1 MEKWPRRISG
11 AFLVGVAWAVVW
23 APIAILIGTT
33 IVDPDN
39 SMDEMWVMVG
49 ALPGFLCGVL
59 FCALLGIR
67 EGHRRLD
74 ELPLPRAAAWGAVS
88 GVLVGILPFVL
99 GDQDGTER
107 PLWIL
112 PVVVICSL
120 TLLGAVSAVG
130 SALVARRVR
139 KGAPAVSPSTPR

>member
-1 MEKWPRRISG
+1 MEKWLRRIGG
-11 AFLVGVAWAVVW
+11 ALLMGAAWAVVW
-23 APIAILIGTT
+23 APIAILIGTK

-49 ALPGFLCGVL
+49 ALPGFLCGAL
-59 FCALLGIR
+59 FCALLAIR
-67 EGHRRLD
+67 EGPRTLD
-74 ELPLPRAAAWGAVS
+74 ELSLPRAAAWGAVS
-88 GVLVGILPFVL
+88 GMLVGILPFVL

-112 PVVVICSL
+112 PVVVIGSL
-120 TLLGAVSAVG
+120 TLLGAASAVG
-130 SALVARRVR
+130 SALVARNAK